1 MVLKLV
7 RLIIK
12 KHRKLKDKRK
22 YKIKKSEVWARQLQ
36 YLNEFGKP
44 NKKSPCLEFA
54 PLTRTNENK
63 ILNI

>member
-1 MVLKLV
+1 MIKL
-7 RLIIK
+7 IK
-12 KHRKLKDKRK
+12 FFIKVYSDMKEKRA
-22 YKIKKSEVWARQLQ
+22 YKIKKSQVWARQLQ
-36 YLNEFGKP
+36 YLNEFGKS